1 MTPMTIDEY
10 LAQLREAMRDDDPAL
25 TQDALYDA
33 EEYLRAELAQ
43 NAGRPTSEVLAEIF
57 SSYGAPAE
65 IAAAYRETEHTVA
78 AALRTPVRPRAR
90 SSIGQV
96 FAVLTDPRT
105 YSAMFY
111 MLLALAT
118 GVLYFTVV
126 VTGLSTSLGLM
137 ITIIGIPFFLLF
149 LALVRVLSLVEGRLV
164 EAMLG
169 VRMPRRPVY
178 RDVDNGLWA
187 RVGRMF
193 TDGRTWSTML
203 YMLLQMPLG
212 IAYFTFV
219 VTGLAVSLS
228 MIVAPVAVLFGAN
241 YSMFGGDLPWLL
253 SPLVCAL
260 GVVLLL
266 VTLHGSRWVGGL
278 HGSLAKHLL
287 VRN

>member
-57 SSYGAPAE
+57 TSYGAPAE
-65 IAAAYRETEHTVA
+65 IAAAYRQTEHTVA
-78 AALRTPVRPRAR
+78 AALRTPARRPAR
-90 SSIGQV
+90 SALGELFGV
-96 FAVLTDPRT
+96 FTDPRT
-105 YSAMFY
+105 YASMFY
-111 MLLALAT
+111 MLLALAS
-118 GVLYFTVV
+118 GVFYFVV
-126 VTGLSTSLGLM
+126 VVAGLSTSLGLA
-137 ITIIGIPFFLLF
+137 ITLIGIPFFLLF
-149 LALVRVLSLVEGRLV
+149 VALVRVLSLVEGRLV

-178 RDVDNGLWA
+178 RDVDNGILA
-187 RVGRMF
+187 RIGRML

-203 YMLLQMPLG
+203 YMLLQLPLG
-212 IAYFTFV
+212 VAYFTFV
-219 VTGLAVSLS
+219 VVGLAVSLS
-228 MIVAPVAVLFGAN
+228 LLVAPAAALFGAN
-241 YSMFGGDLPWLL
+241 VVVFDGGL
-253 SPLVCAL
+253 SLWMYPFVSVIGLA
-260 GVVLLL
+260 GLL
-266 VTLHGSRWVGGL
+266 VTLHASRWIGGL